1 MKHVTTKNSNNN
13 MNGNSIINSNNYSNN
28 DKVSLL
34 KDIVCDEIAKVLLSY
49 NIDEFNYN
57 NYERCRSI
65 VNKVIK
71 DVAAKYSLPTLPK
84 YSDILSTL
92 AKYDLNANTLVR
104 LKRVLL
110 VRPSRSASGVTVI
123 SVMPMPYPCP
133 HGRCIYCPGGV
144 EVNIPNSYTESS
156 PATIVAKR
164 YSYDPYMQIRSKL
177 DTLAYNGHCIS
188 KVELVIVGGTFLFMP
203 LDYQRWFIK
212 SCYDALNGFRAQ
224 TLDQAIEA
232 NENATIRNVG
242 FTVET
247 KPDYCKKD
255 HVDLMLSYGI
265 TRVEIGVQALRDSVY
280 KLVNRGHTLQD
291 VVEAFQVARDAGYK
305 IVVHMMPGLY
315 GSSLEQDYEDFVM
328 LFKDERFKP
337 DMIKIYPTLVIKG
350 TPLYELY
357 KRGEYK
363 SYEEE
368 DMIDLIAKVKSIVPR
383 WIRIMRIQREV
394 DKDEIV
400 AGIKHGNLRQLAL
413 KRLKEQGLEC
423 KCIRCREAGL
433 KLNGVSID
441 INNVKLVREDYNA
454 SNGKEIFLSYE
465 DEEKDALFGFLRLR
479 RPSSNAHRKELK
491 DACIVREL
499 HVYGQAVP
507 LSSRYE
513 WSYQHKGFGR
523 MLMNE
528 AERIAREEFNV
539 SKILV
544 ISAVGTREYYRKLG
558 YYNEGPYMAKLL

>member
-1 MKHVTTKNSNNN
+1 MNDNAMNNLSAHSNT
-13 MNGNSIINSNNYSNN
+13 SQHDIIY
-28 DKVSLL
+28 
-34 KDIVCDEIAKVLLSY
+34 DEIAKMLLSC
-49 NIDEFNYN
+49 IDDLN

-65 VNKVIK
+65 VNKIIK
-71 DVAAKYSLPTLPK
+71 DVAAKYSLHTLPK
-84 YSDILSTL
+84 YSDILSAL
-92 AKYDLNANTLVR
+92 KNYDLNNDTLAR
-104 LKRVLL
+104 LRRVLL

-203 LDYQRWFIK
+203 LDYQRWFIR
-212 SCYDALNGFRAQ
+212 SCYDALNGFRSES
-224 TLDQAIEA
+224 LEDAIRA
-232 NENATIRNVG
+232 NETAAVRNVG

-247 KPDYCKKD
+247 KPDYCKKE

-291 VVEAFQVARDAGYK
+291 VVEAFQIARDAGYK
-305 IVVHMMPGLY
+305 IVAHMMPGLY
-315 GSSLEQDYEDFVM
+315 GSSLEQDYEDFVK
-328 LFKDERFKP
+328 LFNDDRFKP

-357 KRGEYK
+357 KRGEYN

-368 DMIDLIAKVKSIVPR
+368 DMIDLIARVKSIVPR
-383 WIRIMRIQREV
+383 WVRIMRIQREI

-400 AGIKHGNLRQLAL
+400 AGVKHGNLRQLVL

-423 KCIRCREAGL
+423 RCIRCREAGL
-433 KLNGVSID
+433 KLNGKSVDLS
-441 INNVKLVREDYNA
+441 NVKLVREDYNA
-454 SNGKEIFLSYE
+454 SNGKEVFLSYE
-465 DEEKDALFGFLRLR
+465 DKEHDILFGFLRLR
-479 RPSSNAHRKELK
+479 KPSSNAHREELR

-499 HVYGQAVP
+499 HVYGQVVP

-523 MLMNE
+523 MLMSE

-544 ISAVGTREYYRKLG
+544 ISAVGTREYYRRLG
-558 YYNEGPYMAKLL
+558 YYKEGPYMAKLL